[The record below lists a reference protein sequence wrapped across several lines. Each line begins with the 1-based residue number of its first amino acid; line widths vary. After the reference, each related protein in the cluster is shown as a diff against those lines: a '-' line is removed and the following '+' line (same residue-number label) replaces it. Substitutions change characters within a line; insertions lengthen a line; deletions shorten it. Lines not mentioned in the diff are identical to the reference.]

1 MPGGD
6 HSHKQHTEA
15 QKMTTQAA
23 ESDDLTKLDDDQLI
37 GQRAALRQR
46 LQQMPEHHIQRASL
60 VVRYGVLTDEFDRR
74 ARAAWQP
81 AETEPGNTRQ
91 RVETDS
97 AGQQP

>member
-1 MPGGD
+1 
-6 HSHKQHTEA
+6 
-15 QKMTTQAA
+15 MTTQAA

-37 GQRAALRQR
+37 GQRAALRQQ
-46 LQQMPEHHIQRASL
+46 LQRMPEHHKQRASL
-60 VVRYGVLTDEFDRR
+60 VIRYDVLTDEFDRR

-91 RVETDS
+91 RVETDP